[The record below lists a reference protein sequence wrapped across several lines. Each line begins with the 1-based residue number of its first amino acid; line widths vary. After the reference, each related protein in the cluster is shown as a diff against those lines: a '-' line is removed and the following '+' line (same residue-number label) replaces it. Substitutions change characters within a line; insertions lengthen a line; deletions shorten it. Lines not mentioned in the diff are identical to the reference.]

1 MGNGVSEE
9 SEQGGSWS
17 SSQEREEVDFS
28 LPPKFTRKYEV
39 VGKIGKGSFGDVYKV
54 RDVRTKAV
62 YAAKHVEYS
71 ENNMKE
77 VCYHN
82 NDQYYC
88 RVYTHLYILIACRIK
103 PGSFNVDQQKCPV
116 TIERFLGYAKSTVI
130 TLVI

>member
-62 YAAKHVEYS
+62 YSDKHVEYS
-71 ENNMKE
+71 ESNMKE

-88 RVYTHLYILIACRIK
+88 RV
-103 PGSFNVDQQKCPV
+103 
-116 TIERFLGYAKSTVI
+116 
-130 TLVI
+130 